1 MDTMA
6 RWTPS
11 RVRGGQ
17 GKGKG
22 SDNLKDII
30 VTEVIL
36 DFMDRVLRMSVTEV
50 FDASSFRDFAMFH
63 TLLNLDKPG
72 CVIGIGTALV
82 QLRVGIMD
90 LISYNGDSDGRLTM
104 WLDNLPRSADHW
116 LQLREDFYDSG
127 SDSDVGSDNETTTEK
142 KEAEQDP
149 SIHLHVRVP
158 VPSNRCP
165 AVGMACLPDS
175 EACHGGKDDGKVD
188 MVADKA
194 EQIHSAHLFV
204 HMPVPS
210 SSSPADGMVRSRD
223 SEAHHGGKD
232 EEIVDMVDGA
242 MFYFIDDDEEEFDD
256 GYDFITAAFETFN
269 KKRHESDKAGGRD
282 LKYND
287 GVKFIKQFEGPTS
300 RRHESDIA
308 GGHERKHDDG
318 DFLIKQFE
326 GIDFNEDVSKDKAR
340 MNAVSAGL
348 PYAASETRYLVS

>member
-11 RVRGGQ
+11 RVSGGQ

-22 SDNLKDII
+22 SDSSKDII
-30 VTEVIL
+30 VTEIIL
-36 DFMDRVLRMSVTEV
+36 DFMDRILRMSVTEV

-104 WLDNLPRSADHW
+104 WLDDLPRSADHW

-142 KEAEQDP
+142 KEAEQEP
-149 SIHLHVRVP
+149 SIHLHVRVT
-158 VPSNRCP
+158 VPSNPCP

-175 EACHGGKDDGKVD
+175 DACHGGKDEGK
-188 MVADKA
+188 
-194 EQIHSAHLFV
+194 
-204 HMPVPS
+204 
-210 SSSPADGMVRSRD
+210 
-223 SEAHHGGKD
+223 
-232 EEIVDMVDGA
+232 VDMVDGA
-242 MFYFIDDDEEEFDD
+242 MFYFIDDDEKEIDD

-300 RRHESDIA
+300 RRHECDIA
-308 GGHERKHDDG
+308 GGHEWKHDDG
-318 DFLIKQFE
+318 AFLIEQFE
-326 GIDFNEDVSKDKAR
+326 GIDFHEDVSKDKAR